1 MSTGQGEEIFSIG
14 ERLKAERVRLGLSQ
28 EAFGEKI
35 GTSGRTVK
43 KYEGNE
49 TSPRAAELLT
59 ASTFGLDVLYVIA
72 GVHTPLQAR
81 QDRATYSTA
90 ENLAAEIATLDLTS
104 DDAELLLS
112 LAGRLAKKVK

>member
-59 ASTFGLDVLYVIA
+59 AAGFGLDVLYVIA
-72 GVHTPLQAR
+72 GVHTPIQAR
-81 QDRATYSTA
+81 QDRAIYTPS
-90 ENLAAEIATLDLTS
+90 ENLAAEVASLKLS
-104 DDAELLLS
+104 AEDAEILKALAARLS
-112 LAGRLAKKVK
+112 NK